1 MKADISL
8 GNSGAS
14 NCWTRQMKDAIG
26 ESRNGAT
33 YKSDLHCR
41 KLNIKHQVGKKQMV
55 KNLVLVLKS
64 LWHVTTGLLCG
75 RDRFLIC
82 VLEYLKMA
90 LSKKVCRVQCV
101 TLELQFL

>member
-1 MKADISL
+1 
-8 GNSGAS
+8 
-14 NCWTRQMKDAIG
+14 
-26 ESRNGAT
+26 
-33 YKSDLHCR
+33 
-41 KLNIKHQVGKKQMV
+41 MV